1 MKSIA
6 GLQDTFTLSL
16 VKGAAKRV
24 RPKVP
29 AAGEAWQGGE
39 VASHEVHR
47 APGTL
52 CHAGKKELL
61 TLYTFCSAKSSYNH
75 PVPLRQFWNN
85 SETIWG
91 QLKDNL
97 GTIRDKLETTVG
109 QFFDSTRRKFWKIL
123 EITLGQ
129 LLDEIKTTLGQ
140 HCDYL
145 VIIVGTYLCPAT
157 NDHFFLI
164 LHTISTVSMP
174 ISWGVFPDRVAKP
187 LVRSVSMKPGEQL
200 VLVM

>member
-1 MKSIA
+1 MRYLWKWLCGSI
-6 GLQDTFTLSL
+6 TFS
-16 VKGAAKRV
+16 KFQN
-24 RPKVP
+24 
-29 AAGEAWQGGE
+29 W
-39 VASHEVHR
+39 
-47 APGTL
+47 
-52 CHAGKKELL
+52 
-61 TLYTFCSAKSSYNH
+61 
-75 PVPLRQFWNN
+75 
-85 SETIWG
+85 
-91 QLKDNL
+91 
-97 GTIRDKLETTVG
+97 TTVG

-129 LLDEIKTTLGQ
+129 LLDKIKTTLGQ

-157 NDHFFLI
+157 NDHFFPI

-200 VLVM
+200 VLVMWGNLDNTSWLKLLNTKLLLLFANYEFVTFCQVQLYSSWQQPC

>member
-16 VKGAAKRV
+16 VKGAANRV

-39 VASHEVHR
+39 VASHEVNR

-157 NDHFFLI
+157 NDHTSYHLDSEHAHLLGCFPRP
-164 LHTISTVSMP
+164 SGKASGEVSLDEA
-174 ISWGVFPDRVAKP
+174 WRAAGARD
-187 LVRSVSMKPGEQL
+187 VREP
-200 VLVM
+200 

>member
-1 MKSIA
+1 M
-6 GLQDTFTLSL
+6 
-16 VKGAAKRV
+16 KGAAKRV

-39 VASHEVHR
+39 VASHEVNR

-91 QLKDNL
+91 QLKDDL

-109 QFFDSTRRKFWKIL
+109 QFFDSTPRKFWKIL

-129 LLDEIKTTLGQ
+129 LLDEIKTALGQ

-174 ISWGVFPDRVAKP
+174 ISWGVFPERVAKP